1 MCLDGGM
8 HSARGSDPVR
18 GDGGQLSTAAAP
30 VTRTIFQDLP
40 GMKTCPARA
49 KWGGR
54 MQSLRRRSVG
64 ACLAVLAV
72 GLLVSGCDW
81 TQLGFNSSHNGD
93 NEFDTSIT
101 PANVSSS
108 SQQFIASDG
117 TGGVPLP
124 QAVVNGVLYASDSAG
139 LEAYSADGTTGCTA
153 SSPATC
159 TPLWSYDTGSLGD
172 SPDGTQRNISVVN
185 GVVYIST
192 SSGLEAFDAAGQKNC
207 SGSPALCQPLW
218 SAPGAFGD
226 PTVSGSTV
234 YVSGSSG
241 LEAFDAAG
249 QKNCAGSPT
258 TCSLLWG
265 YSGPVSSLPTVA
277 SGIVYVTVPNDQII
291 ALDAHGVQNCGG
303 TPTTCSPLWYDR
315 MDYQSA
321 VNGYP
326 IVQGNTLYISS
337 GDITGSMRGGFQT
350 EGDLEAFPV
359 EGCGASTCSPA
370 STGLV
375 GGFASVPL
383 VAGDGAVFSA
393 GPLGDGTPFTGVASS
408 NLNDSLWSSTLDAQ
422 PMAMAGSVVY
432 AQGAPQGESPYVNDD
447 VYAFDA
453 GGSSGCS
460 GSPVTCA
467 PLWSAPGFDPIV
479 ANGIVYVGITNSS
492 SDAEIVAYGLP

>member
-1 MCLDGGM
+1 MAECIPRDEVTQFAATG
-8 HSARGSDPVR
+8 A
-18 GDGGQLSTAAAP
+18 QLSTAAAP

-101 PANVSSS
+101 PANVSSL

-207 SGSPALCQPLW
+207 SGSPACQPLW

-303 TPTTCSPLWYDR
+303 TPTTCSPLWDT
-315 MDYQSA
+315 A
-321 VNGYP
+321 W
-326 IVQGNTLYISS
+326 
-337 GDITGSMRGGFQT
+337 ITSPPSTAIRSYKAT
-350 EGDLEAFPV
+350 PSTYRVVTSPAR
-359 EGCGASTCSPA
+359 CGAASKLKATSRPFPSRVVVPRPVRPPPPA
-370 STGLV
+370 WSG
-375 GGFASVPL
+375 ASSVPL

-479 ANGIVYVGITNSS
+479 ANGIVYAGITNSS